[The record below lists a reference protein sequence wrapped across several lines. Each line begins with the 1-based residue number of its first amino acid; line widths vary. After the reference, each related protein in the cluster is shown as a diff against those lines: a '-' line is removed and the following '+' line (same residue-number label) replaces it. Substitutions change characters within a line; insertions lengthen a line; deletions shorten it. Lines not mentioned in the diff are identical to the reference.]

1 MAYLLQIKRLK
12 PSARG
17 GLYAIKDPSVLDRPF
32 SYAKLTVNCDMETD
46 GGGWIVIQRRNANL
60 RRVNFFRSWADYE
73 DGFGNLDGEFWIGL
87 KNIYMLTHNQAMTL
101 QISVWNDT
109 DASDTMITWTYPQ
122 FRTAGPN
129 EFYALKDSSLSG
141 HGDGRFGAFTGNR
154 RTHYFSTF
162 DRDNDQN
169 DDNCAYRDQTGWW
182 LYYCGYANPNGRHQP
197 TNLRGTSPLTQRL
210 VWRNNVGNGHDIYTH
225 SEMKLRPQSCNIN

>member
-1 MAYLLQIKRLK
+1 MLK
-12 PSARG
+12 PSARS

-32 SYAKLTVNCDMETD
+32 SHAKLTVNCDMETD

-60 RRVNFFRSWADYE
+60 GKVDFFRSWTDYE

-87 KNIYMLTHNQAMTL
+87 KNIYMLTKDQAMTL

-109 DASDTMITWTYPQ
+109 DISESGITWTYPQ
-122 FRTAGPN
+122 FRTAGPD
-129 EFYALKDSSLSG
+129 EFYAIRDSALR
-141 HGDGRFGAFTGNR
+141 GDGNGRYGAFTGR

-169 DDNCAYRDQTGWW
+169 DDNSAYRDQSGWW
-182 LYYCGYANPNGRHQP
+182 MYYCDSANPNGRHQP
-197 TNLRGTSPLTQRL
+197 TNLRRTSPL
-210 VWRNNVGNGHDIYTH
+210 HDPEVSVEKQCRKWLQYLHT
-225 SEMKLRPQSCNIN
+225 L